1 MGPGTDAHH
10 IRPVDNTVN
19 TARNN
24 RWFDNCSEPYLVGDV
39 PTGCYTSSTSW
50 VWQPRDKVKG
60 DVARMIFYM
69 ATRYEGDNGEPDL
82 EIIDYLP
89 ADNYTNEPVHAKLSA
104 LLQWNEE
111 DPVDNYERH
120 RNDVIYSYQHNRNPF
135 IDHPEYVN
143 MIWSSTTSI
152 SVFKDKQIVT
162 IYPNPATENVHIE
175 NPENKTVSIYST
187 LGILVMQ
194 TTDSFKSINSLKPGL
209 YVLVI
214 KDLLEGAYGIQKL
227 IVK

>member
-1 MGPGTDAHH
+1 
-10 IRPVDNTVN
+10 
-19 TARNN
+19 
-24 RWFDNCSEPYLVGDV
+24 
-39 PTGCYTSSTSW
+39 
-50 VWQPRDKVKG
+50 
-60 DVARMIFYM
+60 
-69 ATRYEGDNGEPDL
+69 
-82 EIIDYLP
+82 
-89 ADNYTNEPVHAKLSA
+89 
-104 LLQWNEE
+104 
-111 DPVDNYERH
+111 
-120 RNDVIYSYQHNRNPF
+120 
-135 IDHPEYVN
+135 

-162 IYPNPATENVHIE
+162 IYPNPATENVYIE